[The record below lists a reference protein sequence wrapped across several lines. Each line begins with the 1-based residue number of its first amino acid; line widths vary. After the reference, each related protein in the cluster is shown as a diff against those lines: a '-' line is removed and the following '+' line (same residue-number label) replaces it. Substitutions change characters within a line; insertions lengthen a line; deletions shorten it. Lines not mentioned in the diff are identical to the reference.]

1 MQRTEPGLKGS
12 MQVTRPEQD
21 EDGWPALWA
30 SSSKGVKV
38 EFVED
43 SLSHVLR
50 DDLVRWSEA
59 TRLQVYNYVFL

>member
-12 MQVTRPEQD
+12 MQATRPEQD

-30 SSSKGVKV
+30 GSLKGVKV
-38 EFVED
+38 EFVKD

-59 TRLQVYNYVFL
+59 TRLQVCNYVFL